1 MEGEVTWSVTSQ
13 VRRCQRIQPVFPSDW
28 QYASLPLMAN
38 FAATKVS
45 VRASGVPEASTLLDH
60 Q

>member
-1 MEGEVTWSVTSQ
+1 MWSVTLQ
-13 VRRCQRIQPVFPSDW
+13 VRRCQRIQPVFPADW